1 MLEDISI
8 MLRVFGPEL
17 AAWLAL
23 GFMIFALVGYIY
35 GHFHAEY
42 VNIQEIK
49 EDEYLLNLER
59 KKAYERARKL
69 NKMEK

>member
-8 MLRVFGPEL
+8 MFQVFGPEL

-23 GFMIFALVGYIY
+23 AFMILALVGYIY

-42 VNIQEIK
+42 VEIQEIK

-59 KKAYERARKL
+59 KKIYEQARKL
-69 NKMEK
+69 SKMEK